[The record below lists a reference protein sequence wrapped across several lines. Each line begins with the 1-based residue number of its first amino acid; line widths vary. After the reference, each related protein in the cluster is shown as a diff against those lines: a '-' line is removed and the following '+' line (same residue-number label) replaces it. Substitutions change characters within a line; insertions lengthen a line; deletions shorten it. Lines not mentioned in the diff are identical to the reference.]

1 MCKKGSPKGSPFFI
15 YSHNP
20 STSERGNFRPTP
32 RVLDH
37 GRTYGDTAVEE
48 RLTSIEVRLAKL
60 EEAVQARVGDL
71 SSRLDRV
78 EDLLGRLEEKT
89 DRIPWFVLGSWVTIM
104 AVLLGGLYL
113 R

>member
-1 MCKKGSPKGSPFFI
+1 M
-15 YSHNP
+15 
-20 STSERGNFRPTP
+20 
-32 RVLDH
+32 
-37 GRTYGDTAVEE
+37 EE

-60 EEAVQARVGDL
+60 EEAVQAREGDL

-78 EDLLGRLEEKT
+78 EDLLSRLGEKV
-89 DRIPWFVLGSWVTIM
+89 DRIPWFVVGSWVTIM